1 MGNELDKQTEK
12 KMDILF
18 ALDRI
23 VCAAEGSKLSKKLYK
38 QNDKYIKYVCSKLDI
53 TQVQCV
59 LLAVFVEKS
68 NDRHILLSELAEFLG
83 CRTTQMLRISNEIDV
98 LVDRDY
104 IRRGRSSDM
113 VSYSVPMGV
122 LDAFKQD
129 QALPSRNIDNLSLA
143 DFFNTVAEIFELVE
157 DDSMDILSA
166 CKHIREILDR
176 NKHLPFVEKV
186 TGDYKL
192 EEKDVILLLIFCN
205 LFIENADDKIGF
217 RDMKFMFHHVEMRIM
232 QMEMVGGYSILQKAK
247 LIEWSGEEGFADRET
262 FRLTKQAKRELL
274 DGLNLPSLAEN
285 NVCSGVV
292 KTKEIIFRNMF
303 YATDVTHRV
312 NELGQLL
319 EEDHYQDI
327 KTRLKEKGFRCGFTC
342 LFYGAPGTGKTETVL
357 QLARRTGRD
366 ILQVD
371 FSEIK
376 SMWVG
381 ESEKNIQTVF
391 DEYRHIVKSSAITP
405 ILLFNEADAII
416 GKRKEGAERA
426 VDKMENAIQ
435 NIILQELETLEGI
448 FVATTNL
455 VQNMDKAFERR
466 FLYKIRFDMPSVEVR
481 TAIWQE
487 MIPSLDLSE
496 ASKLA
501 ARYDLSGG
509 QIENIARHFTIDAI
523 LHGINVPTAE
533 TLALHCDNE
542 SISNGMTKSVG
553 FISYPLK

>member
-129 QALPSRNIDNLSLA
+129 PSRNIDNLSLA

-186 TGDYKL
+186 TGVYKL

-319 EEDHYQDI
+319 EEEHYQDI

-366 ILQVD
+366 IYAVD
-371 FSEIK
+371 MSELK
-376 SMWVG
+376 SKWVG
-381 ESEKNIQTVF
+381 DSEK
-391 DEYRHIVKSSAITP
+391 IVKGVFTTYRRMCRTRALAP
-405 ILLFNEADAII
+405 ILLFNEADAIFS
-416 GKRKEGAERA
+416 KRIDSPQDS
-426 VDKMENAIQ
+426 VDQMMNAIQ
-435 NIILQELETLEGI
+435 NICLDAIENLDGILI
-448 FVATTNL
+448 ATTNL
-455 VQNMDKAFERR
+455 ASNFCDEAFSRR
-466 FLYKIRFDMPSVEVR
+466 FIFKVEFSKPEAATR
-481 TAIWQE
+481 AKIWQ
-487 MIPSLDLSE
+487 SLIGGLSE
-496 ASKLA
+496 GDALTLAS
-501 ARYDLSGG
+501 RYDFSGG
-509 QIENIARHFTIDAI
+509 NIENIARKAAI
-523 LHGINVPTAE
+523 GYVLSGTMAGLKELTGYCEEE
-533 TLALHCDNE
+533 TLSA
-542 SISNGMTKSVG
+542 SRSGRRIG
-553 FISYPLK
+553 FQQ